1 MKLPSPLHIGL
12 RFIATAGLLLAAA
25 AASAI
30 ARDEL
35 PARIQ
40 VTWAPTDQL
49 TEVKANPAQRGWMAP
64 EVWQQRL
71 SEHLRTRA
79 DRILPPGE
87 QLQVMIEDISLAG
100 RFEPWH
106 HSSAQDI
113 RFMRDVSPPR
123 MRLHYTLTAADGSVI
138 RQSDVRLMDAFY
150 LQRAVVGNSTD
161 ALRFDK
167 RMIDDWLARDF
178 AAPRS

>member
-1 MKLPSPLHIGL
+1 MKPLSPLHFGFRSL
-12 RFIATAGLLLAAA
+12 TAAGLLLAAA
-25 AASAI
+25 AASGV
-30 ARDEL
+30 AREL

-40 VTWAPTDQL
+40 VAWAPTDQL

-64 EVWQQRL
+64 DVWQSRL
-71 SEHLRTRA
+71 SEHLRVRA
-79 DRILPPGE
+79 DRVLPPGE

-113 RFMRDVSPPR
+113 RFMRDIYPPR
-123 MRLHYTLTAADGSVI
+123 MQLHYRLLAADGSVI
-138 RQSDVRLMDAFY
+138 RESDVRLMDAFY

-161 ALRFDK
+161 VLRFDK
-167 RMIDDWLARDF
+167 RMIDDWLTRDF
-178 AAPRS
+178 PASRS